1 MGNTELLEGMIF
13 EYCSCKGS
21 RVSWQEKSAAL
32 CQWLSTLAGEERLRI
47 EEYRGTNNYSTAL
60 VGGWSAPGKGD
71 EANQQWCHIRDF
83 ERHGRSLNEEAE

>member
-32 CQWLSTLAGEERLRI
+32 CQWLSTLAGEAREKERRNI
-47 EEYRGTNNYSTAL
+47 EEQTTTAPLLLAAGVLRVRGTKQTSIGATSEIL
-60 VGGWSAPGKGD
+60 RGTED
-71 EANQQWCHIRDF
+71 
-83 ERHGRSLNEEAE
+83 L